1 MIKEQREKRN
11 EIDFPFGCKKY
22 IRYEKED
29 WPSKI
34 HYHDYMELVYGLTG
48 ECTCILGNRKLT
60 VREGDLLL
68 IANGEPHEVGIHDAW
83 TSYIIIKFLPEML
96 FSWSQ
101 TAHEYSTVFALF
113 KSINELQRFFPK
125 SETAHC
131 NFDFLCKSALSEWD
145 NGAIGYDM
153 CVRARVLE
161 IFMQLIRIW
170 DTKNSNIMNQTLKSD
185 VSDPVQAAITFIEH
199 NFADVDRSKC
209 AHAIGVSPSYLSKLF
224 TNELNITF
232 ANFVTNVKLNEAEK
246 LLLTTDKSITEIS
259 FLSGFSSTA
268 YFISLFKKKH
278 NLTPSKYRKSAKI

>member
-96 FSWSQ
+96 FSWNQ

-131 NFDFLCKSALSEWD
+131 NFDFLCK
-145 NGAIGYDM
+145 G
-153 CVRARVLE
+153 
-161 IFMQLIRIW
+161 Q
-170 DTKNSNIMNQTLKSD
+170 NI
-185 VSDPVQAAITFIEH
+185 
-199 NFADVDRSKC
+199 
-209 AHAIGVSPSYLSKLF
+209 
-224 TNELNITF
+224 
-232 ANFVTNVKLNEAEK
+232 
-246 LLLTTDKSITEIS
+246 
-259 FLSGFSSTA
+259 
-268 YFISLFKKKH
+268 
-278 NLTPSKYRKSAKI
+278 